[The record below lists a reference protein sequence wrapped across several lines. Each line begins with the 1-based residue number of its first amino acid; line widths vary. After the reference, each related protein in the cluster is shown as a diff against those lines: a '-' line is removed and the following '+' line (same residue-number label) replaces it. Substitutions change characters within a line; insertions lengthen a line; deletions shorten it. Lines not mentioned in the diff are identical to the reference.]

1 MDQINNALQG
11 RPISVSVEVD
21 TNSAIYL
28 GAGIFL
34 AIVLGIALGAA
45 LTKR

>member
-1 MDQINNALQG
+1 MDQLNNAITG
-11 RPISVSVEVD
+11 KPISVSVQVD
-21 TNSAIYL
+21 INSAIYL

-45 LTKR
+45 ISK